1 MNIKIGYYPLFDML
15 LALRQLF
22 SGERFKPFTDVME
35 SIESKLIQDEKD
47 YIQAVGD
54 ETRGWL
60 KVIAKM
66 IDAHIAGMTNTEEI
80 ILKLL
85 HDPSLLFNDMDSPD
99 REHSELFLKLWQS
112 HFSNETSKH
121 SKILLDKSLEINNL
135 ILEEGAIPYLTGV
148 SDRVQQIDSET
159 LKFMIKPNH
168 EEKIDDIENIIIMP
182 SVFAVRNLTFWHS
195 GRNYVF
201 FISLNETKDKNLE
214 PSDNLLLK
222 TMALNDKTRLKMLK
236 ILGEG
241 HCSSMEMAEKLE
253 VNPSTVSRH
262 FKLFKDAGFVEIF
275 NQEGNTV
282 YYTLNKSEIQASL
295 NMIYK
300 FIDE

>member
-22 SGERFKPFTDVME
+22 SIERFKPYNEVMSQVE
-35 SIESKLIQDEKD
+35 AKMTPEDSLFIQS
-47 YIQAVGD
+47 VGD

-60 KVIAKM
+60 KVMAKM
-66 IDAHIAGMTNTEEI
+66 IDTHVNGVSNTEEV
-80 ILKLL
+80 ILSLL
-85 HDPSLLFNDMDSPD
+85 HNPDILFSDMSSADTKT
-99 REHSELFLKLWQS
+99 SEAFLKLWQS
-112 HFSNETSKH
+112 LFNTETSKH
-121 SKILLDKSLEINNL
+121 SKALLEKSIEINSQ
-135 ILEEGAIPYLTGV
+135 ITRDGVIPFLTGI
-148 SDRVQQIDSET
+148 SDRIKRIDEAT
-159 LKFMIKPNH
+159 VKFMIKPDH
-168 EEKIDDIENIIIMP
+168 EEKIDDIENIIILP

-195 GRNYVF
+195 EKNYVF
-201 FISLNETKDKNLE
+201 FVSLNASEDKSLE

-241 HCSSMEMAEKLE
+241 HCSSSEMAEKLN

-262 FKLFKDAGFVEIF
+262 FKLFKDVGFVEIF
-275 NQEGNTV
+275 TQEGNTV
-282 YYTLNKSEIQASL
+282 YYALNKSEIQASL